1 MDDDRFDGLAKALA
15 RGMPRRRVLQ
25 GLAST
30 LAGVL
35 ALGGVT
41 AVEAKGPCRAPKTR
55 CGKGKHAICVDLQS
69 DPNNCN
75 GCGQVCPGPTS
86 GSGSTTCSGG
96 NCGIRCSGSS
106 TLCGTDC
113 VDLQTD
119 PKHCGR
125 CGNDCWTCHSC
136 GGECCA
142 GVCGLCFAAGQVCC
156 DGSYCAPL
164 SPTMDTCEI
173 CGHPCAP
180 GERCCPGTSTCSVR
194 GVC

>member
-15 RGMPRRRVLQ
+15 VGVPRRRVLQ

-35 ALGGVT
+35 VLGGVT
-41 AVEAKGPCRAPKTR
+41 AVEAAPCKSPHKR
-55 CGKGKHAICVDLQS
+55 CGKGRSRTCTDLQT
-69 DPNNCN
+69 DVDNCGN
-75 GCGQVCPGPTS
+75 CGNVCPGPTS
-86 GSGSTTCSGG
+86 GSGRTTCRSG
-96 NCGIRCSGSS
+96 NCGISCSGSA
-106 TLCGTDC
+106 TPCGTDC

-119 PKHCGR
+119 PKNCGTCGR
-125 CGNDCWTCHSC
+125 DCSTCHSC

-173 CGHPCAP
+173 CGHPCAA
-180 GERCCPGTSTCSVR
+180 GEVCCDASTCSVD

>member
-1 MDDDRFDGLAKALA
+1 MDAARFDSLAKTFTAALT
-15 RGMPRRRVLQ
+15 RRRALT
-25 GLAST
+25 GLIG
-30 LAGVL
+30 AGFS
-35 ALGGVT
+35 ALLRVPHGAAKPKDKDKPCKKDKHCT
-41 AVEAKGPCRAPKTR
+41 AGQR
-55 CGKGKHAICVDLQS
+55 CCAGA
-69 DPNNCN
+69 
-75 GCGQVCPGPTS
+75 
-86 GSGSTTCSGG
+86 
-96 NCGIRCSGSS
+96 
-106 TLCGTDC
+106 C

-119 PKHCGR
+119 PKNCGR
-125 CGNDCWTCHSC
+125 CGNDCSTCHSC

-180 GERCCPGTSTCSVR
+180 DEVCCGPSTCSVD